1 MSFSWCLAR
10 VNWNIDFN
18 EVSYLM
24 KNVPWSL
31 RLFPGILFLLLFFF
45 SPSVGLGSSPPLVTP
60 VVVRARLPTA
70 RPRRPQ
76 AAPRS
81 PGVVQ
86 YRFHI
91 TIC

>member
-45 SPSVGLGSSPPLVTP
+45 SPPLDSDP
-60 VVVRARLPTA
+60 VLL
-70 RPRRPQ
+70 
-76 AAPRS
+76 S
-81 PGVVQ
+81 
-86 YRFHI
+86 
-91 TIC
+91 